1 MIKYRINEMNC
12 IFCKIVS
19 REIPADI
26 LAEDEDFLVFQ
37 DINPKAPVH
46 LIIIPKTHLRPVSAL
61 SGENKNLLG
70 GLILKAKETAVNI
83 GISENGYRLIFN
95 VGRDAGMEIDHLHLH
110 MLAGKP
116 LK

>member
-1 MIKYRINEMNC
+1 MDC

-19 REIPADI
+19 REIQADI
-26 LAEDEDFLVFQ
+26 VAEDVEFLVFK

-46 LIIIPKTHLRPVSAL
+46 LIIIPKMHLGPVSAL

-70 GLILKAKETAVNI
+70 SLILKAKEVAADI
-83 GISENGYRLIFN
+83 GVSENGYRLIFN

-110 MLAGKP
+110 LLAGKR
-116 LK
+116 KQKMKF